1 MDADDRHRSTTRVVV
16 DRDLNPF
23 ERLSPI
29 ERRRLMVR
37 VLCGLVAYDEPAEPV
52 ANEDLVLDLRTP
64 ATKPAATA
72 APVSGTEATQR
83 VPG

>member
-1 MDADDRHRSTTRVVV
+1 MVV

-52 ANEDLVLDLRTP
+52 ANVDLVLDLRVRPT
-64 ATKPAATA
+64 
-72 APVSGTEATQR
+72 APVPVER

>member
-1 MDADDRHRSTTRVVV
+1 MDAPDRARSTTRVVV

-23 ERLSPI
+23 DRLSPL

-37 VLCGLVAYDEPAEPV
+37 VLCGLVAYDAPDEPV
-52 ANEDLVLDLRTP
+52 ANVDLVLDLRTP
-64 ATKPAATA
+64 AT
-72 APVSGTEATQR
+72 ER

>member
-1 MDADDRHRSTTRVVV
+1 MDAPDRTRSTAVV

-23 ERLSPI
+23 DRLSSV

-52 ANEDLVLDLRTP
+52 ANVDLVLDLRVQP
-64 ATKPAATA
+64 TA
-72 APVSGTEATQR
+72 SVPTESAPGEAVPPER
-83 VPG
+83 VLG